1 MCGYGRVGQSIGRFL
16 RSEGQEFVALDYDP
30 DRIQEATKAESCV
43 HYGDARRGDLLRAVG
58 LDRARL
64 LVIAV
69 DNTEVAMAVLKE
81 ARLITIDVPILVR
94 TRDDSLLPELK
105 AGGATEV
112 VPELLESSLML
123 ASHALILLG
132 LPEKTVRQ
140 RVDEVRHDRYHLL
153 EGCFEAPDTRDVPGF
168 SREAE

>member
-1 MCGYGRVGQSIGRFL
+1 M
-16 RSEGQEFVALDYDP
+16 ALDYDP
-30 DRIQEATKAESCV
+30 DRIQEAAKVDSCV

-69 DNTEVAMAVLKE
+69 DNTEVAMCVLKE
-81 ARLITIDVPILVR
+81 ARLITLDVPVLVR
-94 TRDDSLLPELK
+94 TRDDSQLAELK
-105 AGGATEV
+105 AAGATEV

-132 LPEKTVRQ
+132 LSEKTVRH
-140 RVDEVRHDRYHLL
+140 RVDEVRHNRYHLL
-153 EGCFEAPDTRDVPGF
+153 EGCIENPDARENQGFTR
-168 SREAE
+168 ENE